1 MLGVRDASRDGDTG
15 PLVLLF
21 LPLLIGYAIFRPG
34 GRRPAGF
41 NALIFFALVQ
51 YLFWTLGIVVSA
63 SLWQSRLLLPALV
76 ALCPAM
82 AWVLEDLA
90 RYDRP
95 RFSLQRQLF
104 LVIGLVLL
112 LGLVIRF
119 LGWLPQQP
127 WTYLIGDE
135 STELNLQRRLGYHYL
150 AMEAVNELEDGA
162 VVTFLWE
169 PRSYYCERECLPDS
183 ILDKFGHLTYEFG
196 DADAIAQAWRDQGV
210 THVLLFQ
217 TGLDLV
223 LAANSMSDDPLPEPS
238 ALTTLRQEHL
248 DLVETVGPDLYQLF
262 ALRPNP

>member
-1 MLGVRDASRDGDTG
+1 
-15 PLVLLF
+15 LLF
-21 LPLLIGYAIFRPG
+21 LPLLIGYVLFRPG
-34 GRRPAGF
+34 GSRPAAF
-41 NALIFFALVQ
+41 NALIFFAFVQ
-51 YLFWTLGIVVSA
+51 YVFWTMGVVASA

-76 ALCPAM
+76 ALCPTM

-112 LGLVIRF
+112 LGLAIRF
-119 LGWLPQQP
+119 AGSLPQQP
-127 WTYLIGDE
+127 WTYLLGNE
-135 STELNLQRRLGYHYL
+135 STEANLQRRLGLHYQ
-150 AMEAVNELEDGA
+150 AIEAVNQLPEGA

-183 ILDKFGHLTYEFG
+183 ILDKFGHLTYKYG
-196 DADAIAQAWRDQGV
+196 DAEAIAQAWHNQGI

-223 LAANSMSDDPLPEPS
+223 LAANTMTDEPLPEPA
-238 ALTTLRQEHL
+238 ALTALREDHL
-248 DLVETVGPDLYQLF
+248 ELVETVGKDVYQLF
-262 ALRPNP
+262 ALRPSH